1 MNTLLNLIKLK
12 DDDNFDIIDKMYLNF
27 KDPNEAKNVKKVVIQ
42 RLLMEDVCKNIENC
56 NPGTKGKV
64 LIVFDEMI
72 TNIISDKKLI
82 PIVTELFIRGRKI
95 KHFTCFYYAVIL

>member
-12 DDDNFDIIDKMYLNF
+12 DDDNFDIIDKMYLNC

-42 RLLMEDVCKNIENC
+42 RLLMEDVCKNIENYD
-56 NPGTKGKV
+56 PGTKRKV

-72 TNIISDKKLI
+72 TNMIGNKKLI